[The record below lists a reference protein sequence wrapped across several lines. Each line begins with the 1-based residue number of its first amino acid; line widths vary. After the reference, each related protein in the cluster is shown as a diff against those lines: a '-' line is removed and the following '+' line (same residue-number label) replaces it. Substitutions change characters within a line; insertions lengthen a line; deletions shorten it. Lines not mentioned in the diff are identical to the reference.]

1 VLISRCSHKM
11 DPFMGKRKHIAVN
24 VFVLIRATCLRFCFL
39 QQNCLAYALVAITDQ
54 KRSDLQRK
62 EC

>member
-1 VLISRCSHKM
+1 
-11 DPFMGKRKHIAVN
+11 MGKRKHIAVN